1 MGETGSVSFMFDRVG
16 SIEYGADA
24 ADAEAVF
31 DAAIEAGADD
41 VISGEDSHEIICTME
56 DLHGV
61 VDVLAGVLGEPQAA
75 SIVWKP
81 QNDVPVDA
89 EAAEKFGIWMRW
101 TTLTMCKMFTQILI
115 LPMR

>member
-1 MGETGSVSFMFDRVG
+1 M
-16 SIEYGADA
+16 
-24 ADAEAVF
+24 F

-41 VISGEDSHEIICTME
+41 VISGEDGHEIICTME

-61 VDVLAGVLGEPQAA
+61 VDVLAGVLGEPQAQH
-75 SIVWKP
+75 SWKP

-89 EAAEKFGIWMRW
+89 EAAEKVLKLWMRW